1 MEQFETLLVEI
12 DRGVAT
18 LTLNRP
24 ERRNAIN
31 LRMDHELAV
40 ALHALDRDES
50 IRVIVVTGAGDAFC
64 AGADLAA
71 GADVFGADA
80 HEAHDRELGVS
91 SDTVGERYALWR
103 LATPIIG
110 AINGAAV
117 GAGLTI
123 ALLFD
128 IRFVAEDA
136 KLSFP
141 FTRLGVIPD
150 ANAHWIL
157 PRIVGVSRATELLL
171 SGRTFTG
178 AEAASMGL
186 ASKALP
192 RAEGLEAARALA
204 RDIADNTAP
213 ASVAIAKELI
223 YQNLAETDRS
233 ASMARETK
241 LIWWLGSKADA
252 AEGVR
257 ARMERRA
264 PVWRLSKHLARAAD
278 VDQNV

>member
-1 MEQFETLLVEI
+1 
-12 DRGVAT
+12 
-18 LTLNRP
+18 
-24 ERRNAIN
+24 
-31 LRMDHELAV
+31 
-40 ALHALDRDES
+40 
-50 IRVIVVTGAGDAFC
+50 
-64 AGADLAA
+64 
-71 GADVFGADA
+71 
-80 HEAHDRELGVS
+80 
-91 SDTVGERYALWR
+91 
-103 LATPIIG
+103 
-110 AINGAAV
+110 
-117 GAGLTI
+117 
-123 ALLFD
+123 
-128 IRFVAEDA
+128 
-136 KLSFP
+136 
-141 FTRLGVIPD
+141 
-150 ANAHWIL
+150 
-157 PRIVGVSRATELLL
+157 
-171 SGRTFTG
+171 
-178 AEAASMGL
+178 MGL

-192 RAEGLEAARALA
+192 RAEVLEAARALA

>member
-1 MEQFETLLVEI
+1 MKQFDTLLVQI

-18 LTLNRP
+18 VTLNRP
-24 ERRNAIN
+24 DRRNAIN
-31 LRMDHELAV
+31 LTMDRELAE
-40 ALHALDRDES
+40 AMRDLDREES
-50 IRVIVVTGAGDAFC
+50 VRAIVVTGAGESFC
-64 AGADLAA
+64 AGVDLAA
-71 GADVFGADA
+71 GADVFGAGA
-80 HEAHDRELGVS
+80 HAEHDRELGVTS
-91 SDTVGERYALWR
+91 ETVGERYAFWR
-103 LATPIIG
+103 FATPVIG

-128 IRFVAEDA
+128 IRIVAEDA

-178 AEAASMGL
+178 AEAVSMGL
-186 ASKALP
+186 ASRAVT
-192 RAEGLEAARALA
+192 RAEVLQTALDLA
-204 RDIADNTAP
+204 HDIAANTAP
-213 ASVAIAKELI
+213 ASVAITKQLI
-223 YQNLAETDRS
+223 YQNLVESDRS
-233 ASMARETK
+233 AAMARETD
-241 LIWWLGSKADA
+241 LIWWLGSQADA

-264 PVWRLSKHLARAAD
+264 PIWRLSKHLSRAAD
-278 VDQNV
+278 GEPDA